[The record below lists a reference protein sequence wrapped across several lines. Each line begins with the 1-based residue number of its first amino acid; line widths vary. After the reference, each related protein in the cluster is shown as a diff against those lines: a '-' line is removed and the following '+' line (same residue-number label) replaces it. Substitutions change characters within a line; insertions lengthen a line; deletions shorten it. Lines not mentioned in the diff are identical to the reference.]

1 MAYSIGS
8 QDVLVVEQAPRPYTN
23 NAITPTIITDWP
35 LCVRTVETGSPG
47 LTGTGFRPATGQ
59 LYPRGVR

>member
-8 QDVLVVEQAPRPYTN
+8 QDVLVVDQVLRPYTN

-35 LCVRTVETGSPG
+35 LCVRDVQTGAPG
-47 LTGTGFRPATGQ
+47 LTGTGFRPTTGQ